1 MYIPFNVYFFLTTH
15 KSELFGKWC
24 PSSFPHKFIVN
35 LLRNINA
42 YIRYHLH
49 AELRKFIFCRFFFFL
64 QLMFTESRGGIETKK
79 YSDSLIVK
87 QDLVFLNTWGYK
99 KIGHL
104 RGKWSWPPS
113 DAQCWPLLSKTTYH
127 QKQGKKEYCLQESS
141 RPNGLKWS
149 MGGYYSCKYG
159 QYLTFSGVEF

>member
-1 MYIPFNVYFFLTTH
+1 MCDMKNTSSWTSRKKNEENSFFKL
-15 KSELFGKWC
+15 KINWNSILLAFLNELIW
-24 PSSFPHKFIVN
+24 
-35 LLRNINA
+35 
-42 YIRYHLH
+42 
-49 AELRKFIFCRFFFFL
+49 
-64 QLMFTESRGGIETKK
+64 LMFTESRESVGLK
-79 YSDSLIVK
+79 YSESLIVK

-113 DAQCWPLLSKTTYH
+113 DARCWPLLSKTTYRH
-127 QKQGKKEYCLQESS
+127 KQGKKEYCLQESS

-149 MGGYYSCKYG
+149 MGGYCSCKYG